1 VIGENEVLVVLSVIL
16 SNLGL
21 LVILQEWSGL
31 S

>member
-1 VIGENEVLVVLSVIL
+1 VIGDNEVLVVLGVIL